1 MTDRSVTTT
10 KHAAILDAAR
20 AVFSRDGYAA
30 SSVDDVAAEAGIAKG
45 TVYLYFKSKEEL
57 YLAALLWDV
66 KAFGAEARAE
76 MERQPALREKIEA
89 FLRVRLEYSRAHED
103 FLRIYLTEYGK
114 MCAMTPIAK
123 QMRRLQQENMRH
135 LASLIEDAVR
145 RREIR
150 RVPPAALAAKLFD
163 IARGLVE
170 RQLLGWKEF
179 QVRNEIA
186 FTTDLLWHGIAQD
199 GPARRE
205 K

>member
-1 MTDRSVTTT
+1 MTDRSVTTK
-10 KHAAILDAAR
+10 KHGAILDAAR
-20 AVFSRDGYAA
+20 AVFSRDGYAS

-45 TVYLYFKSKEEL
+45 TVYLYFKSKEEM
-57 YLAALLWDV
+57 YLAALLRDV
-66 KAFGAEARAE
+66 KEFGDAARVE
-76 MERQPALREKIEA
+76 MDREPTLLEKIQA
-89 FLRVRLEYSRAHED
+89 FLRIRLEYCRAHED

-114 MCAMTPIAK
+114 MSAMTPIAK
-123 QMRRLQQENMRH
+123 QLRRLQRENMRH
-135 LASLIEDAVR
+135 LASTIESAVR

-150 RVPPAALAAKLFD
+150 PVPPAALAAKLFD

-186 FTTDLLWHGIAQD
+186 FATDLLWRGIARQER
-199 GPARRE
+199 ARRE

>member
-1 MTDRSVTTT
+1 M
-10 KHAAILDAAR
+10 
-20 AVFSRDGYAA
+20 
-30 SSVDDVAAEAGIAKG
+30 
-45 TVYLYFKSKEEL
+45 
-57 YLAALLWDV
+57 
-66 KAFGAEARAE
+66 KAFGADARAQ
-76 MERQPALREKIEA
+76 MEREPSLREKIEA
-89 FLRVRLEYSRAHED
+89 FLRIRLEYCRAHED

-114 MCAMTPIAK
+114 MSAMTPIAK
-123 QMRRLQQENMRH
+123 QLRHMQRENMRH
-135 LASLIEDAVR
+135 LASLIEAAVR

-186 FTTDLLWHGIAQD
+186 FATDLLWHGIAHE